1 MTDSTQHKHQSK
13 SHIPFRLNLLFF
25 GVFLLFSALIVR
37 LGYLQIVRGEEF
49 EAIVRRTETTTVT
62 QSVPR
67 GEIYD
72 RNGNILVGNEAQHAI
87 TYTRGVNV
95 SAESM
100 AKTAAT
106 LAEMI
111 TMETGDLTERD
122 LKDYWAATHE
132 DALLERLSE
141 DEKSLSGGEL
151 YEAQLEKIAP
161 EETAYSEKELQAAAI
176 YKKMNG
182 ASSLTTVNI
191 KNVNV
196 TEEELAVVSENLDT
210 MNGVDVSK
218 DWTRYYPNGD
228 LLSTIL
234 GEVTSEQAGL
244 PSNQAEA
251 YLAKGYARNDRVG
264 NAYLEQQYEPVLSG
278 AKAVYETVTN
288 QDGEVVSVE
297 EAYPGKKGDNLLLTI
312 DINFQK
318 EIEKIATD
326 FLNSKADPWND
337 RVYIVAMNPQNGD
350 IIGMA
355 GKIRDTET
363 GEIKDNVHGVLN
375 ENFVMGS
382 SIKGATVLAGY
393 MDGVITLTDNTMIDE
408 PLVFSDGT
416 TKASLFNR
424 QIGNQVPLND
434 IDALRVSSNTYMMK
448 IAMKMGGVNNY
459 SHGMNLNLD
468 RDKVLTKLRYYYAQF
483 GLGARTGID
492 LPSESTGIQG
502 IPDTSGLVLDEA
514 YGQFDLYTPLQ
525 LAQYVS
531 TIANGG
537 TRFAPRL
544 VSEIRGTDGNGNLG
558 PVELEMK
565 PTVMNQLDV
574 DAEVIKRVH
583 AGMWEVTHN
592 PGAVSTAYFGA
603 NDQVGIAG
611 KTGTAETFYAGPV
624 EEIQGE
630 PVSNTTF
637 VSFGPF
643 ENPEI
648 AVAVVVPYMKNTTA
662 PPYATILAKRA
673 LDAYFANKQS

>member
-1 MTDSTQHKHQSK
+1 MTDSTQHKQHAK

-25 GVFLLFSALIVR
+25 VVFLLFSALIVR
-37 LGYLQIVRGEEF
+37 LGYLQIVRGEEL
-49 EAIVRRTETTTVT
+49 EAVVRRTETTTVT

-100 AKTAAT
+100 AKTATT

-111 TMETGDLTERD
+111 TVDTSNVTERD
-122 LKDYWAATHE
+122 RKDFWAATHQE
-132 DALLERLSE
+132 ALLERLSE
-141 DEKSLSGGEL
+141 EEKQLSGGEL
-151 YEAQLEKIAP
+151 YEAQLEKISP
-161 EETAYSEKELQAAAI
+161 EEIAYSDEELQAAAI

-191 KNVNV
+191 KNTDVS
-196 TEEELAVVSENLDT
+196 EEEVAVVSENLAS

-218 DWTRYYPNGD
+218 DWTRHYPNGD

-278 AKAVYETVTN
+278 SKAFYETVVN

-297 EAYPGKKGDNLLLTI
+297 ESYPGKKGDNLLLTV

-326 FLNSKADPWND
+326 FLNSKADPLND

-355 GKIRDTET
+355 GKTRDLKT
-363 GEIKDNVHGVLN
+363 GEIRDNVHGVLN

-393 MDGVITLTDNTMIDE
+393 MDGVITLDDNTMIDE
-408 PLVFSDGT
+408 PLKFQGT
-416 TKASLFNR
+416 NVKSSLFNQR
-424 QIGNQVPLND
+424 LGNQVPLND

-448 IAMKMGGVNNY
+448 IAMKMGGQEHY
-459 SHGMNLNLD
+459 SYDTPLVADVDQVMG
-468 RDKVLTKLRYYYAQF
+468 KLRYYYAQF

-492 LPSESTGIQG
+492 LPSESTGILGQLA
-502 IPDTSGLVLDEA
+502 DSGLMLDES

-525 LAQYVS
+525 LAQYIA

-544 VSEIRGTDGNGNLG
+544 VSEIRGTNENGDLG
-558 PVELEMK
+558 PVELQMK
-565 PTVMNQLDV
+565 PTVMNQLNV
-574 DAEVIKRVH
+574 NPEAMKRVH
-583 AGMWEVTHN
+583 QGMWEVTHH
-592 PGAVSTAYFGA
+592 PGAVSTRFFGA

-611 KTGTAETFYAGPV
+611 KTGTAETFYAGPD
-624 EEIQGE
+624 EEKQGD
-630 PVSNTTF
+630 PVLNTTF
-637 VSFGPF
+637 VAFGPF

-648 AVAVVVPYMKNTTA
+648 AIAVVVPYMEKATT
-662 PPYATILAKRA
+662 PYATILAKQA
-673 LDAYFANKQS
+673 FDAYFANKQD